1 MNRRWLEAFA
11 GAVLAAGVANA
22 QQPAATPPKPSTA
35 PAPTAAQPQKSL
47 AATLN
52 VYVFPSDGQSA
63 SQQSKD
69 EGACYQWAVND
80 TGSDPFEVQKQEAAT
95 QQQAQQKAQQVQ
107 TAGQGAGAKGALGGA
122 AAGAVIGELSGGEA
136 GESAAYGAAAG
147 AVLARRE
154 VRREKAAAEQQVAS
168 QTQQAVQAD
177 EAKVAAFKKAFS
189 ACLEGKKYTVK
200 Y

>member
-1 MNRRWLEAFA
+1 MRIGFVAPLLGSSLLALTA
-11 GAVLAAGVANA
+11 GA
-22 QQPAATPPKPSTA
+22 QSPPPA
-35 PAPTAAQPQKSL
+35 PAPAAEKSL

-52 VYVFPSDGQSA
+52 VYVFPSGGQSA

-80 TGSDPFEVQKQEAAT
+80 TGSDPFEVQKQEAAA
-95 QQQAQQKAQQVQ
+95 QQQAKQKEQQVAE
-107 TAGQGAGAKGALGGA
+107 AGKGAGAKGALGGA
-122 AAGAVIGELSGGEA
+122 AAGALIGEIASHDA
-136 GESAAYGAAAG
+136 GEGAAYGAAAVVIAG
-147 AVLARRE
+147 RH
-154 VRREKAAAEQQVAS
+154 KAKHEQQAASQQVAT

-177 EAKVAAFKKAFS
+177 EAKIASFKKAFS